1 MPNPSLHFYYRG
13 FIITTIWSAAIASPQ
28 PYGVCFPIPVL
39 HNDNDFTCSN
49 VPPNQYS
56 SQLNPGSNTANN
68 LVTAVLC
75 LECKRNHSIFTPS
88 CPFEASSLVHSR
100 SALLVTTARYISS
113 LLNSSLTTTSF
124 PLQQHEPF

>member
-1 MPNPSLHFYYRG
+1 MLHPSLHDHYSHFC
-13 FIITTIWSAAIASPQ
+13 TTTMQSAAIASPQ
-28 PYGVCFPIPVL
+28 PYGVCFPFTVL
-39 HNDNDFTCSN
+39 QNDNDFTCSD
-49 VPPNQYS
+49 VPPNQHS

-68 LVTAVLC
+68 LVIAVLC

-100 SALLVTTARYISS
+100 SALLASTARYISS
-113 LLNSSLTTTSF
+113 LLNPSLTTTSF